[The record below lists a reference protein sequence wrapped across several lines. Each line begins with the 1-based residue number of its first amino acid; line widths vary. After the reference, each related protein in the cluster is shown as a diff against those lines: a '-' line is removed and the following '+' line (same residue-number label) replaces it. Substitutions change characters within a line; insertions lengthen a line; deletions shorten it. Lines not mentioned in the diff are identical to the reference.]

1 MGVTFE
7 DNSGNCKNA
16 IKASAL
22 AFLYEI
28 GGEIRSQTQR
38 NSRRKTGRTAGTYE
52 YMVDENELAVHIG
65 SNDVNAIWEEF
76 GTGEHSIKGGGR
88 KGYWVFVDTG
98 GKPQAPKGGKT
109 YTKEEAKR
117 VVAIMRKKGLNA
129 YYTNGKTAN
138 RPLYRAFT
146 ATEGKIQSVAE
157 KSFSNIGGCG
167 SSSGGGKNW
176 SLKNYINDIK
186 ANTEKLETAMDDP
199 SSLAPQPHMPSIP
212 HAKKPTL
219 PKAKT
224 PKILKNLK

>member
-1 MGVTFE
+1 MGVIFE
-7 DNSGNCKNA
+7 DNSENCKNT

-38 NSRRKTGRTAGTYE
+38 NSRRRTGRTAGSYQ
-52 YMVDENELAVHIG
+52 YKVDENELAVHVG

-88 KGYWVFVDTG
+88 KGYWVYVDNG
-98 GKPQAPKGGKT
+98 GAPQAVKGGKR
-109 YTKEEAKR
+109 YSKKEAKR

-157 KSFSNIGGCG
+157 KSFSNIGGGG
-167 SSSGGGKNW
+167 SSSGGASYSVKDF
-176 SLKNYINDIK
+176 INTIK
-186 ANTEKLETAMDDP
+186 TNTDKLETAMDDP

-212 HAKKPTL
+212 HAKAPKL
-219 PKAKT
+219 PKVKK

>member
-7 DNSGNCKNA
+7 DNSENCKNA

-38 NSRRKTGRTAGTYE
+38 NSRRRTGRTAGTYQ
-52 YMVDENELAVHIG
+52 YKVDEDALAVHIG
-65 SNDVNAIWEEF
+65 SNDENAIWEEF
-76 GTGEHSIKGGGR
+76 GTGEHSIKGGR
-88 KGYWVFVDTG
+88 KGYWVYVDNG
-98 GKPQAPKGGKT
+98 GAPQAVKGGKR
-109 YTKEEAKR
+109 YTKQEAKR
-117 VVAIMRKKGLNA
+117 IVAIMRKKGLNA

-138 RPLYRAFT
+138 RPLYKAFT

-157 KSFSNIGGCG
+157 RCFSNIGGGG
-167 SSSGGGKNW
+167 SSSGGGKDW
-176 SLKNYINDIK
+176 SLKNYINNIK
-186 ANTEKLETAMDDP
+186 ANTDKLETAMDDP

-212 HAKKPTL
+212 HAKIPSL

>member
-1 MGVTFE
+1 
-7 DNSGNCKNA
+7 
-16 IKASAL
+16 
-22 AFLYEI
+22 
-28 GGEIRSQTQR
+28 
-38 NSRRKTGRTAGTYE
+38 
-52 YMVDENELAVHIG
+52 MVDENELAVHVG

-88 KGYWVFVDTG
+88 KGYWVYVDNG

-109 YTKEEAKR
+109 YTKKEAKR
-117 VVAIMRKKGLNA
+117 IVAIMRKKGLNA

-157 KSFSNIGGCG
+157 RCFSNIGGC
-167 SSSGGGKNW
+167 SSSGGGKDW
-176 SLKNYINDIK
+176 SLKKYINDIK
-186 ANTEKLETAMDDP
+186 SKTDKLETAMDDP

-212 HAKKPTL
+212 HAKAPKL

>member
-7 DNSGNCKNA
+7 DNSENCKNA

-38 NSRRKTGRTAGTYE
+38 NSRRRTGRTAGTYE
-52 YMVDENELAVHIG
+52 YMVDENELAVHVG

-76 GTGEHSIKGGGR
+76 GTGEHSIKGGR
-88 KGYWVFVDTG
+88 KGYWVYVDNG
-98 GKPQAPKGGKT
+98 GAPQAVKGGKR
-109 YTKEEAKR
+109 YTKQEAKR
-117 VVAIMRKKGLNA
+117 IVAIMRKKGLNA

-138 RPLYRAFT
+138 RPLYKAFT

-157 KSFSNIGGCG
+157 RCFSNIGGGG
-167 SSSGGGKNW
+167 SSSGGGKDW
-176 SLKNYINDIK
+176 SLKNYINNIK
-186 ANTEKLETAMDDP
+186 ANTDKLETAMDDP

>member
-88 KGYWVFVDTG
+88 KGYWVYVDNG
-98 GKPQAPKGGKT
+98 GAPQAVKGGKT
-109 YTKEEAKR
+109 YTKKEAKR
-117 VVAIMRKKGLNA
+117 IVAIMRKKGLNA

-186 ANTEKLETAMDDP
+186 AKTEKLETAMDDP

-212 HAKKPTL
+212 HAKAPKL

>member
-7 DNSGNCKNA
+7 DNSENCKNA

-76 GTGEHSIKGGGR
+76 GTGEHAINGGGR

-98 GKPQAPKGGKT
+98 GKPQAVKGGKR

-138 RPLYRAFT
+138 RPLYKAFT

-157 KSFSNIGGCG
+157 RCFSNIGGG
-167 SSSGGGKNW
+167 SSSGGGKDW

-186 ANTEKLETAMDDP
+186 SKTDKLETAMDDP

-212 HAKKPTL
+212 HAKAPKL

>member
-7 DNSGNCKNA
+7 DNSENCKNA

-76 GTGEHSIKGGGR
+76 GTGEHAINGGGR

-157 KSFSNIGGCG
+157 RCFSNIGGG
-167 SSSGGGKNW
+167 SSSGGGKDW

-186 ANTEKLETAMDDP
+186 SKTDKLETAMDDP

-212 HAKKPTL
+212 HAKAPKL

>member
-7 DNSGNCKNA
+7 DNSENCKNA

-38 NSRRKTGRTAGTYE
+38 NSRRRTGRTAGTYQ

-65 SNDVNAIWEEF
+65 SNDENAIWEEF
-76 GTGEHSIKGGGR
+76 GTGEHSIKGGR
-88 KGYWVFVDTG
+88 KGYWVYVDTG
-98 GKPQAPKGGKT
+98 GAPQAVKGGKR
-109 YTKEEAKR
+109 YTKKEAKR
-117 VVAIMRKKGLNA
+117 IVAIMRKKGLNA

-157 KSFSNIGGCG
+157 KSFSNIGGGG
-167 SSSGGGKNW
+167 SSSGGGSYSVK
-176 SLKNYINDIK
+176 DFIK
-186 ANTEKLETAMDDP
+186 DVKTKTDELETAMDDP

-212 HAKKPTL
+212 HAKMPTL

>member
-1 MGVTFE
+1 
-7 DNSGNCKNA
+7 
-16 IKASAL
+16 
-22 AFLYEI
+22 
-28 GGEIRSQTQR
+28 
-38 NSRRKTGRTAGTYE
+38 
-52 YMVDENELAVHIG
+52 MVDENELAVHIG

-88 KGYWVFVDTG
+88 KGYWVYVDNG
-98 GKPQAPKGGKT
+98 GAPQAVKGGKT
-109 YTKEEAKR
+109 YTKKEAKR

>member
-7 DNSGNCKNA
+7 DNSENCKNA

-88 KGYWVFVDTG
+88 KGYWVYVDNG
-98 GKPQAPKGGKT
+98 GAPQAVKGGKT
-109 YTKEEAKR
+109 YTKKEAKR

-157 KSFSNIGGCG
+157 RCFSNIGG
-167 SSSGGGKNW
+167 GGKDW
-176 SLKNYINDIK
+176 SLKSYINDIK
-186 ANTEKLETAMDDP
+186 SKTDKLETAMDDP
-199 SSLAPQPHMPSIP
+199 SSLAPQPHMSSIP
-212 HAKKPTL
+212 HAKAPTL

>member
-7 DNSGNCKNA
+7 DNSENCKNA

-22 AFLYEI
+22 AFLHEI
-28 GGEIRSQTQR
+28 GGEIRSQAQR
-38 NSRRKTGRTAGTYE
+38 NSRRKTSQTAGSYQ
-52 YMVDENELAVHIG
+52 YKVDEDALAVHIG
-65 SNDVNAIWEEF
+65 SDYWNAIYEEF
-76 GTGEHSIKGGGR
+76 GTGEHAINGGGR
-88 KGYWVFVDTG
+88 KGYWVFVDNG
-98 GKPQAPKGGKT
+98 GQPQAPKGGKT

-117 VVAIMRKKGLNA
+117 VVAFMRSKGLNA

-138 RPLYRAFT
+138 RPLYKAFT

-157 KSFSNIGGCG
+157 RCFSNIGGGG
-167 SSSGGGKNW
+167 SSSGGGKDW
-176 SLKNYINDIK
+176 SLKNYINNIK
-186 ANTEKLETAMDDP
+186 ANTDKLETAMDDP

-212 HAKKPTL
+212 HAKMPSL

>member
-76 GTGEHSIKGGGR
+76 GTGEHAINGGVR
-88 KGYWVFVDTG
+88 KGYWVFVDNG
-98 GKPQAPKGGKT
+98 GAPQAVKGGKT
-109 YTKEEAKR
+109 YTKKEAKR

-157 KSFSNIGGCG
+157 KSFSNIGGG
-167 SSSGGGKNW
+167 GFSSGGGSYSVK
-176 SLKNYINDIK
+176 DFIK
-186 ANTEKLETAMDDP
+186 DVKTKTDELETAMDDP

-212 HAKKPTL
+212 HAKAPKL
-219 PKAKT
+219 PKEKT

>member
-7 DNSGNCKNA
+7 DNSENCKNV

-76 GTGEHSIKGGGR
+76 GTGEHAINGGGR
-88 KGYWVFVDTG
+88 KGYWVYVDNG
-98 GKPQAPKGGKT
+98 GAPQAVKGGKT

-157 KSFSNIGGCG
+157 RCFSNIGGG
-167 SSSGGGKNW
+167 SSSGGGKDW
-176 SLKNYINDIK
+176 SLKSYINDIK
-186 ANTEKLETAMDDP
+186 SKTDKLETAMDDP

-212 HAKKPTL
+212 HAKAPKL

>member
-7 DNSGNCKNA
+7 DNSENCKNA

-38 NSRRKTGRTAGTYE
+38 NSRRRTGRTAGTYE
-52 YMVDENELAVHIG
+52 YMVDENELAVHVG

-76 GTGEHSIKGGGR
+76 GTGEHSIKGGR
-88 KGYWVFVDTG
+88 KGYWVYVDNG
-98 GKPQAPKGGKT
+98 GAPQAVKGGKR
-109 YTKEEAKR
+109 YTKQEAKR

-138 RPLYRAFT
+138 RPLYKAFT

-157 KSFSNIGGCG
+157 RCFSNIGGGG
-167 SSSGGGKNW
+167 SSSGGGKDW
-176 SLKNYINDIK
+176 SLKNYINNIK
-186 ANTEKLETAMDDP
+186 ANTDKLETAMDDP

>member
-7 DNSGNCKNA
+7 DNSENCKNA

-76 GTGEHSIKGGGR
+76 GTGEHAINGGGR

-157 KSFSNIGGCG
+157 RYFGGVFQQYRWCFIFRWW
-167 SSSGGGKNW
+167 KR
-176 SLKNYINDIK
+176 LVI
-186 ANTEKLETAMDDP
+186 EKLY
-199 SSLAPQPHMPSIP
+199 Q
-212 HAKKPTL
+212 
-219 PKAKT
+219 
-224 PKILKNLK
+224 

>member
-7 DNSGNCKNA
+7 DNSENCKNA

-38 NSRRKTGRTAGTYE
+38 NSRRRTGRTAGTYE
-52 YMVDENELAVHIG
+52 YMVDENELAVHVG

-76 GTGEHSIKGGGR
+76 GTGEHAINGGGR

-138 RPLYRAFT
+138 RPLYKAFT

-157 KSFSNIGGCG
+157 RCFSNIGGG
-167 SSSGGGKNW
+167 SSSGGGKDW

-186 ANTEKLETAMDDP
+186 SKTDKLETAMDDP

-212 HAKKPTL
+212 HAKAPKL

>member
-88 KGYWVFVDTG
+88 KGYWVYVDNG
-98 GKPQAPKGGKT
+98 GAPQAVKGGKT
-109 YTKEEAKR
+109 YTKKEAKR
-117 VVAIMRKKGLNA
+117 IVAIMRKKGLNA

>member
-7 DNSGNCKNA
+7 DNSENCKNA

-38 NSRRKTGRTAGTYE
+38 NSRRRTGRTAGTYE
-52 YMVDENELAVHIG
+52 YMVDENELAVHVG

-88 KGYWVFVDTG
+88 KGYWVYVDNG
-98 GKPQAPKGGKT
+98 GKPQAVKGGKT
-109 YTKEEAKR
+109 YTKKEAKR

-138 RPLYRAFT
+138 RPLYKAFT

-157 KSFSNIGGCG
+157 RCFSNIGGC
-167 SSSGGGKNW
+167 SSSGGGKDW
-176 SLKNYINDIK
+176 SFKKYINDIK
-186 ANTEKLETAMDDP
+186 SKTDKLETAMDDP

-212 HAKKPTL
+212 HAKAPKL